1 MSKNVYITRLA
12 KFLPNRPVTNDAME
26 KYLGRVNGSPS
37 KARGIVLRH
46 NQIKTRYYALDENG
60 RLTHTNARLTAE
72 AVRALFDNHFTV
84 DHLELLTCGTSS
96 PDQFMPSHAA
106 MVHG

>member
-26 KYLGRVNGSPS
+26 KYLGLVNGSPS

-46 NQIKTRYYALDENG
+46 NQIKTRYYALDESG
-60 RLTHTNARLTAE
+60 RLTHTNAQLTAE
-72 AVRALFDNHFTV
+72 AVRALFDDSLH
-84 DHLELLTCGTSS
+84 D
-96 PDQFMPSHAA
+96 
-106 MVHG
+106 